1 MCKATSD
8 QHNDYCLQWLI
19 GNTTLVRCY
28 SYIRFTETFTIVYK
42 TVYKSENT
50 CDIFYVV
57 EITYWYVSIVCQFLS
72 TTLTTRLPGVLFM
85 LCSLYGCIMCMIM

>member
-1 MCKATSD
+1 MKVMSS
-8 QHNDYCLQWLI
+8 LI
-19 GNTTLVRCY
+19 
-28 SYIRFTETFTIVYK
+28 K
-42 TVYKSENT
+42 T
-50 CDIFYVV
+50 CDTFYVV